1 MRFLLK
7 TAVTGTGLVLIF
19 IGVAALFLMTQLDG
33 AVQSAIE
40 RSLSYIYQTQVH
52 VDKVTFVISQG
63 AMDLEGLT
71 ISNPEPFKEGPAVE
85 ISHVHLEFK
94 PSTLFTRTPVI
105 EMVTLHNAR
114 VHLRLETGHGT
125 NLGRLDANASRL
137 SGEPDVAAPPTA
149 RRKFVIREFRSDA
162 ARVEFSSNI
171 LPVSSVGMDV
181 KPFTMNELSSTKP
194 VSTIDVCVL
203 FMRNVLKEG
212 LSIKGVLGPV
222 ADRLRAEF
230 GRGTTG
236 AADSTDAEEEGQPR
250 APAQ

>member
-7 TAVTGTGLVLIF
+7 TVITGTGLVLIF
-19 IGVAALFLMTQLDG
+19 IGVAALFLLTQLDG
-33 AVQSAIE
+33 AVRSAIE

-63 AMDLEGLT
+63 AMDLEGLI

-85 ISHVHLEFK
+85 ISHVHLEFE
-94 PSTLFTRTPVI
+94 PSSLLTRTPVI
-105 EMVTLHNAR
+105 EKVTLHNAR
-114 VHLRLETGHGT
+114 VYLRLETGHGT

-137 SGEPDVAAPPTA
+137 SGETDTAAPPTA

-181 KPFTMNELSSTKP
+181 EPFTMNELSSTKP

-212 LSIKGVLGPV
+212 LSIKGLLGPA

-230 GRGTTG
+230 GRGSTS
-236 AADSTDAEEEGQPR
+236 AADTADTDEAGKSK
-250 APAQ
+250 AAAQ